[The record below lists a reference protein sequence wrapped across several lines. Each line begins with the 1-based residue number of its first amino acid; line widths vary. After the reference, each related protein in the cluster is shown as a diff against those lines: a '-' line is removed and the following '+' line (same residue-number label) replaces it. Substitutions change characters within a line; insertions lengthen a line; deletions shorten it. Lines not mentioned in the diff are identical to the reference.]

1 MTALTIPKTVDP
13 NAHAKAGIAKFA
25 TPIGTGSSRARRGAR
40 AAPIP
45 ARWVGGVTPVTML
58 ALWLTLAGGSAPA
71 RAGDR
76 LLGTWGVSSVE
87 GAGGGGLSPWAL
99 ITGSGS
105 RDQVAATAFATT
117 WRSQGRFSLRAAGA
131 AIGIYD
137 TFELSGASWRFGL
150 GDTVPG
156 ASIRMDTLGAKW
168 RFSGDAVQDQDRWWP
183 QFALGLQ
190 AKQNHDMTVPTALG
204 AKRGAD
210 SEIYLSATKIWL
222 AGVAGRNGL
231 LNLTWRYTR
240 ANQFGLLGFGGDRS
254 DARRLKPEVSGAVLL
269 RDDLALGA
277 EWRDKP
283 DNLSSFREQP
293 AKDLFIAWFASRHLS
308 TTLAWLDLGRIADK
322 PGQRGVYLSVQA
334 AY

>member
-1 MTALTIPKTVDP
+1 MTALTIPKTVHP
-13 NAHAKAGIAKFA
+13 NAHANAGIAKFA
-25 TPIGTGSSRARRGAR
+25 TPSGTGSSRARRKAR
-40 AAPIP
+40 PPPTP
-45 ARWVGGVTPVTML
+45 ARRIGAFPRVTML
-58 ALWLTLAGGSAPA
+58 AVWLTLAGGSAPA

-76 LLGTWGVSSVE
+76 LLATWGVSSVE
-87 GAGGGGLSPWAL
+87 GSGGGGLSPWAL

-105 RDQVAATAFATT
+105 RNQVAATAFVTS

-131 AIGIYD
+131 AVGIHD
-137 TFELSGASWRFGL
+137 TLELSGASWRFGL

-168 RFSGDAVQDQDRWWP
+168 RFWGDAVQDQDRWWP

-190 AKQNHDMTVPTALG
+190 AKQNHDMSVGTALG
-204 AKRGAD
+204 ARRAD
-210 SEIYLSATKIWL
+210 DVEIYLSATRLWL

-254 DARRLKPEVSGAVLL
+254 DARRLKPEASGAVLL
-269 RDDLALGA
+269 RDDLAVGA

-283 DNLSSFREQP
+283 DNLSSFREQ
-293 AKDLFIAWFASRHLS
+293 AATDLFIAWFPSRHLS
-308 TTLAWLDLGRIADK
+308 TTLAWLNLGRIVDK
-322 PGQRGVYLSVQA
+322 PGQSGVYLSVQA